1 MRHCHSNALAW
12 YRLYLGKWSIRADR
26 LAVVNDVGKLP
37 ARCGRDVEYVFVDER
52 HNSEL
57 EEGVDLQ
64 PVAVVVGDAEK
75 GG

>member
-1 MRHCHSNALAW
+1 MV
-12 YRLYLGKWSIRADR
+12 IRADR

-37 ARCGRDVEYVFVDER
+37 GWCGRDVEYVFVDER

-64 PVAVVVGDAEK
+64 PIAGVVATPKRVGQE
-75 GG
+75 